1 MELSVLRKLVVD
13 LYWEYD
19 RMSADGKESLD
30 KIAYILDIF
39 NEDLMFIKE
48 EED

>member
-39 NEDLMFIKE
+39 KEDLMFM
-48 EED
+48 EDED

>member
-30 KIAYILDIF
+30 KIALFLDIF
-39 NEDLMFIKE
+39 KEDLMFIKE

>member
-1 MELSVLRKLVVD
+1 MDLSVLVKLVED

-30 KIAYILDIF
+30 KIAYILDI
-39 NEDLMFIKE
+39 KE

>member
-30 KIAYILDIF
+30 KIAYL
-39 NEDLMFIKE
+39 LYIKE

>member
-39 NEDLMFIKE
+39 KEDLMFME

>member
-1 MELSVLRKLVVD
+1 MDLSELVKLVED

-30 KIAYILDIF
+30 KIAYILDI
-39 NEDLMFIKE
+39 KE